1 MKNILKFGEIR
12 AKTAV
17 SIVYYTLVIPIIVK
31 AYLMAKDLYG
41 TYNFYSNNSISK
53 KVNPSDVIDTYVY
66 SINNGGNVNILGIND
81 IGNPIVLLIIFVLL
95 SVMSLILCK
104 MILELVLKFIQY
116 FEKNNKNI

>member
-31 AYLMAKDLYG
+31 AYLMSKVLYG

-53 KVNPSDVIDTYVY
+53 KINPSDVIDTYVY
-66 SINNGGNVNILGIND
+66 NINNGGNVNILGIND
-81 IGNPIVLLIIFVLL
+81 IGNPIVFLIIFIFL
-95 SVMSLILCK
+95 SVIFLIFCK
-104 MILELVLKFIQY
+104 MILELILKFIQY
-116 FEKNNKNI
+116 FEKY